1 MKINLIGVPVNY
13 GCDREGVQF
22 GPAVLRENNIV
33 DLIKEEGHDVHDMGD
48 ILIPAVSPEEKY
60 AGHKQLKYLY
70 PIVEYNNSLAKAVHS
85 SLKEKAFPFVLG
97 GDHSLGMGSIA
108 GASKHFNELAVIW
121 IDAHGDINT
130 GDTSPSGNIH
140 GMPLAASMNVGDTAL
155 TDIYYKGQKV
165 KPENVYIIGGRDI
178 DPGEFELAERVNL
191 NFYTMKTVKKN
202 GLNNILK
209 AIIHKINKSNVDG
222 VHVSF
227 DIDALD
233 KSIVPGTG
241 TAVSDGFSLEEGKK
255 IFTELLGEG
264 FVTSM
269 DFVELNPVIDD
280 EDGKTVKNC
289 MELLRH
295 IFFTFKQQEE
305 NEIESSNKEKVI

>member
-1 MKINLIGVPVNY
+1 MKVNLIGVPVNY
-13 GCDREGVQF
+13 GCDREGAQF
-22 GPAVLRENNIV
+22 GPAILRENNIV
-33 DLIKEEGHDVHDMGD
+33 DLIKKEGHDVHDMGD

-60 AGHKQLKYLY
+60 AGHKKLKYLN

-85 SLKEKAFPFVLG
+85 SLKEGALPFVLG

-108 GASKHFNELAVIW
+108 GAGKHFNELAVIW

-130 GDTSPSGNIH
+130 RDTSPSGNIH
-140 GMPLAASMNVGDTAL
+140 GMPLAASMNVGDVAL

-178 DPGEFELAERVNL
+178 DPGEFELADKVNL
-191 NFYTMKTVKKN
+191 NFYTMQTVRQK
-202 GLNNILK
+202 GLDNILN
-209 AIIHKINKSNVDG
+209 AIIHKINKSNVEG
-222 VHVSF
+222 VHISF

-241 TAVSDGFSLEEGKK
+241 TAVVEGFSLAEGKK

-289 MELLRH
+289 MELLGH
-295 IFFTFKQQEE
+295 IFYTFKQQEE
-305 NEIESSNKEKVI
+305 NVIELDDKEKVI